1 MIRLMKRL
9 LGIIYASFVYLFT
22 SVVSFAQ
29 APTATPTPI
38 SLAVDDPSGIGSI
51 PTQNLFQF
59 IVNFLFA
66 IGFILALIFLI
77 WGGIK
82 WIFTRGDKTK
92 VEEARNH
99 IQAAIVGLI
108 FVIAAFVII
117 NIVVQLLT
125 GRGFESFLNL
135 PTLKGTSVPTPTG
148 TQR

>member
-1 MIRLMKRL
+1 MDLMRRL
-9 LGIIYASFVYLFT
+9 LGIISVSLLYLLT
-22 SVVSFAQ
+22 TVSSYAQ
-29 APTATPTPI
+29 APTPTPI
-38 SLAVDDPSGIGSI
+38 SLRVTDPSGIGLLSI
-51 PTQNLFQF
+51 ANVFQF

-66 IGFILALIFLI
+66 IGFILALVFLI

-125 GRGFESFLNL
+125 GQPIKDFLQL
-135 PTLKGTSVPTPTG
+135 PTLKQTTAP
-148 TQR
+148 

>member
-1 MIRLMKRL
+1 MKRL
-9 LGIIYASFVYLFT
+9 LGIISASFLYLFT

-29 APTATPTPI
+29 TTTPTPI
-38 SLAVDDPSGIGSI
+38 SLRVEDPSGVGSI
-51 PTQNLFQF
+51 PTQSVFQF

-66 IGFILALIFLI
+66 IGFIIALIFLI

-125 GRGFESFLNL
+125 GQKFGSFLKL
-135 PTLKGTSVPTPTG
+135 PTLKDTTVPTSTP
-148 TQR
+148 

>member
-9 LGIIYASFVYLFT
+9 LGIISASFLYLFT

-29 APTATPTPI
+29 TSTPTLTPI
-38 SLAVDDPSGIGSI
+38 SLRVVDPSGVGSI
-51 PTQNLFQF
+51 PAQNLFQF

-66 IGFILALIFLI
+66 IGFIIALIFLI

-108 FVIAAFVII
+108 FVMAAFVII

-125 GRGFESFLNL
+125 GQDITNFLKL
-135 PTLKGTSVPTPTG
+135 PTLKNTTVPTSTP
-148 TQR
+148 